1 MLGATDALVVD
12 VRSFDVHG
20 VRYADVTV
28 AYRDRSVAT
37 ARLGGESVP
46 PDLARGDRVVVRL
59 VANMIVAIERPAE
72 EDEPEPEGRR
82 DS

>member
-1 MLGATDALVVD
+1 VVD

-20 VRYADVTV
+20 VSYVDVTV
-28 AYRDRSVAT
+28 AYGDRSMAT

-59 VANMIVAIERPAE
+59 VANMIVAIERPT
-72 EDEPEPEGRR
+72 DEHEQKLRR
-82 DS
+82 G